1 MVSPNPQPNGSNF
14 RVKAVFERGVFR
26 PIDPVSLPE
35 SARVDLEVHASADAQ
50 ASAEAKAWFQKASS
64 SGRFQAEPGYT
75 FNRDELYD
83 RHDRD

>member
-1 MVSPNPQPNGSNF
+1 MVSPNPQPSGSNF

-35 SARVDLEVHASADAQ
+35 SANVDLDVHAPVEARLA
-50 ASAEAKAWFQKASS
+50 AEARTWLQEASR
-64 SGRFQAEPGYT
+64 SGRFQAESGYK